1 LIQIFLNK
9 SFKKGEDMKIVM
21 LSLMF
26 VFMFVCIIFAV
37 DSTVT
42 IDTVVK
48 NVANVVG
55 AIKGFKMSDVA
66 LIILL
71 SAIISLIVSLM
82 KFKPVAAY
90 LDTEKMKGL
99 KPYIA
104 LILGIIGGV
113 VNNLT
118 SGQDILTG
126 VILGIVAGLGSVG
139 IHESLKTLQGKNK

>member
-1 LIQIFLNK
+1 
-9 SFKKGEDMKIVM
+9 MKIVM
-21 LSLMF
+21 RSLMF

-104 LILGIIGGV
+104 LILGIIGGI

-126 VILGIVAGLGSVG
+126 VILGLVAGLGSVG
-139 IHESLKTLQGKNK
+139 IHESLKSLQGKNK

>member
-1 LIQIFLNK
+1 
-9 SFKKGEDMKIVM
+9 MKIVM

>member
-1 LIQIFLNK
+1 
-9 SFKKGEDMKIVM
+9 MKIVM

-126 VILGIVAGLGSVG
+126 VILGLVAGLGSVG